1 MFEYN
6 DTLGDLGDLTSS
18 NYMGVR
24 IREDLTQAI
33 KLNNSSHDKKK
44 NYIEDLAAANKK
56 KNVDAGDQGVEDT
69 KVVPA
74 SIQQTYPLLKPVT
87 FTNIVERRRQW
98 SIMRITF
105 ILSPIV

>member
-1 MFEYN
+1 
-6 DTLGDLGDLTSS
+6 
-18 NYMGVR
+18 MGVR

-56 KNVDAGDQGVEDT
+56 KNVDAGDQGVEDS

-87 FTNIVERRRQW
+87 FTNIVEDDYLVSGVWNLKQ
-98 SIMRITF
+98 S
-105 ILSPIV
+105 